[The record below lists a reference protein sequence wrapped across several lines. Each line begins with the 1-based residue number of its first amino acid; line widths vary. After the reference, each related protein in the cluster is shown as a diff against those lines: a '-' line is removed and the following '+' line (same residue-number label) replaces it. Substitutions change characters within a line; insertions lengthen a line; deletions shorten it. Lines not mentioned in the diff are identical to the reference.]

1 MAEKTVISIEVDGV
15 QKSINSV
22 KELKDS
28 ISDLQKIAEN
38 ADIGSERQ
46 KQAVKQVDELN
57 SQLKQLT
64 QTEEQYAKSLED
76 VSKAEKE
83 AIKETQDLRKQFE
96 KLEDE
101 LFLMAGQ
108 GKQNTKEFRNLTIE
122 AAALNK
128 KIDAV
133 NSSLGENSA
142 GRASAGFSQ
151 LSDGLK
157 NLDFDSVK
165 KGFAVIKTALAATG
179 VMLLVQ
185 GVMYLVENFDEL
197 SKGSGV
203 LAKILRGVGD
213 AISYVKNFVT
223 DLVGITDESSRSL
236 EKQGEAMVKANEK
249 SQEALQ
255 ATTANFDRQLAV
267 AKAAGKSTIQIEKLK
282 QQAIIDTNVEIAKGI
297 EAHVRKN
304 GEFTED
310 MKKQLSGSLEAIK
323 NAKVKEYEI
332 TKEDDKNKKEKSKER
347 LANNLEAIK
356 KIEDAQIAA
365 IKNEEVRLI
374 SAEVKANERRIKEIK
389 DGKES
394 AELKRQEL
402 EAQAVLYEQNISKI
416 NADAAAK
423 RKAEEDK
430 IAAEKKAEEEKRLK
444 ILEDDKKKQLL
455 LEQRDLKAKNEVQ
468 LLAAGEDATKQLEAK
483 QAALEIQKNIELS
496 NTELTESERAA
507 IKAKYANSSADLQKQ
522 LEADKQRAVFEIAE
536 KSLIATQNL
545 SDAFF
550 AIKMAKV
557 RKGSKEEED
566 LAKKQFNINKGIQIS
581 LAIISGVQGVLN
593 ALSAKSILPE
603 PLATGVRIANAVAVG
618 TASITAVAKIASTQ
632 FQSSGGGGAPSIS
645 AGGSEPSMPSGNGT
659 PSIAAPTQNTTTF
672 TGNANNNF
680 NQTPIKTYVV
690 ETDLRNSTNTIDKIK
705 DQATF

>member
-1 MAEKTVISIEVDGV
+1 MAEKTVISIEVEGTG
-15 QKSINSV
+15 KAINSI
-22 KELKDS
+22 KELK
-28 ISDLQKIAEN
+28 AE
-38 ADIGSERQ
+38 
-46 KQAVKQVDELN
+46 
-57 SQLKQLT
+57 LKAAQ
-64 QTEEQYAKSLED
+64 S
-76 VSKAEKE
+76 
-83 AIKETQDLRKQFE
+83 
-96 KLEDE
+96 
-101 LFLMAGQ
+101 
-108 GKQNTKEFRNLTIE
+108 
-122 AAALNK
+122 AALNGDGK
-128 KIDAV
+128 AAKRVAELKDKMDDLTD
-133 NSSLGENSA
+133 STKSLQGSGVERIGS
-142 GRASAGFSQ
+142 GFNLLSQ
-151 LSDGLK
+151 GFK
-157 NLDFDSVK
+157 DFDFDK
-165 KGFAVIKTALAATG
+165 IKTGFKGVGAA
-179 VMLLVQ
+179 MSAIPIFLIIEAISYLVQ
-185 GVMYLVENFDEL
+185 NFDEL
-197 SKGSGV
+197 SKGSGF
-203 LAKILRGVGD
+203 LATILRSVSD
-213 AISYVKNFVT
+213 AISWLVDGFT
-223 DLVGITDESSRSL
+223 DLIGVTSESSRAI
-236 EKQGEAMVKANEK
+236 EDQGEAMVKANEK

-255 ATTANFDRQLAV
+255 ATTSEFDRQLAV

-332 TKEDDKNKKEKSKER
+332 VKEDDKNKKEKSKER

-430 IAAEKKAEEEKRLK
+430 IAADKKAEEEKKLK
-444 ILEDDKKKQLL
+444 ALEDEKKKQLA
-455 LEQRDLKAKNEVQ
+455 LEQRDLKAKSELQ
-468 LLAAGEDATKQLEAK
+468 LIAAGEDATKQLEAK
-483 QAALEIQKNIELS
+483 QAALATQRDIELS

-507 IKAKYANSSADLQKQ
+507 IKARYAKQSADLDEQFEANKQ
-522 LEADKQRAVFEIAE
+522 QAILEIA
-536 KSLIATQNL
+536 KQGLQGAQNL
-545 SDAFF
+545 SDLFF
-550 AIKMAKV
+550 TAKMAKV
-557 RKGSKEEED
+557 KKGSKEEED
-566 LAKKQFNINKGIQIS
+566 LARKQFNINKALQLGLATIDGFKAISAS
-581 LAIISGVQGVLN
+581 LASSPVAIGPAPNPAGIASLAFVAIST
-593 ALSAKSILPE
+593 A
-603 PLATGVRIANAVAVG
+603 ATI
-618 TASITAVAKIASTQ
+618 AKIASSQ
-632 FQSSGGGGAPSIS
+632 FKGGGGAGGGGGEMPSVGSPSIPTS
-645 AGGSEPSMPSGNGT
+645 NGT

-680 NQTPIKTYVV
+680 NQPPIKTYVV